1 MFRIDKAKIFN
12 EIKKKYGLDI
22 KFTNLYRDKKKLAI
36 LKQIDK
42 ELEPVLVEY
51 AVNSKTALKLIE
63 LIKNEKEPKKLTKK
77 EFFENYVY
85 SYNHKGPKTNNVLS
99 LYYQTIDRQKKHKSG
114 VYQAWLDYNKLN

>member
-1 MFRIDKAKIFN
+1 MFRIDKAKIYN
-12 EIKKKYGLDI
+12 EIKKKYNLNI

-42 ELEPVLVEY
+42 ELEPILIKY
-51 AVNSKTALKLIE
+51 AVNSKTALE
-63 LIKNEKEPKKLTKK
+63 LVECIKNDKEPKKLTKK
-77 EFFENYVY
+77 EFFENYLY
-85 SYNHKGPKTNNVLS
+85 SYKHKGPKINNVLS